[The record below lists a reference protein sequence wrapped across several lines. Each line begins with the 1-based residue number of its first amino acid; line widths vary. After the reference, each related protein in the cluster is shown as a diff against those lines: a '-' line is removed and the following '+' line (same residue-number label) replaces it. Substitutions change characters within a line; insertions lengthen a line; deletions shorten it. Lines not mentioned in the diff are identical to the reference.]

1 MSARPSPSVRLEE
14 DRMPIRLV
22 IELDLDRLP
31 NDQARE
37 ASRILRYWAAWLPR
51 MDLTLPAEHTLMDSN
66 YQAVGRLR
74 LLDANATDRPEA
86 SR

>member
-1 MSARPSPSVRLEE
+1 MSARPSPSVRLDE
-14 DRMPIRLV
+14 DRMPIQLA

-31 NDQARE
+31 NDRARE
-37 ASRILRYWAAWLPR
+37 AGRILRYWAGALPR

-66 YQAVGRLR
+66 YQAVGTLR